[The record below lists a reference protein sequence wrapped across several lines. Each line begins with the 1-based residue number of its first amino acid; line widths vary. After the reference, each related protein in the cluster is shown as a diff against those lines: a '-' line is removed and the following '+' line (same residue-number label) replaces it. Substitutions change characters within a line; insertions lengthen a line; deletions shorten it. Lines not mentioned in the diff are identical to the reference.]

1 MLLGVI
7 DSINGLESAYK
18 LQVLGY
24 LQSIVK
30 VEDTESVE
38 YTMIINSSY
47 SVLLMSICPLVVAQ
61 LLVLLIT
68 FLFLAGYT

>member
-7 DSINGLESAYK
+7 YSINGLESAYK

>member
-1 MLLGVI
+1 VLLGVI

>member
-1 MLLGVI
+1 VLLGVI
-7 DSINGLESAYK
+7 YSINGLESAYK